1 MASLG
6 TALAPA
12 HCQAVPHRPSSL
24 GGEGVNFHPPAPAL
38 LPPGILVPS
47 PWLLGY
53 LCTFCTLSEK
63 KLGVCMIFYDQ
74 NIFSDIAEIVFHPV
88 NLHLVNLSVLVSH
101 RITHDDCSMLDR
113 SIAVALLAVV
123 RRCRGAAVP
132 PRGPRRG
139 PAAEPLGM
147 GRARPSAPVH
157 YRGRSAP

>member
-1 MASLG
+1 MKAFAHVNRFYPAG
-6 TALAPA
+6 TD
-12 HCQAVPHRPSSL
+12 QYRPSSL

-88 NLHLVNLSVLVSH
+88 NLHLVNLSVPPCLASYH
-101 RITHDDCSMLDR
+101 ASMTAR
-113 SIAVALLAVV
+113 SQW
-123 RRCRGAAVP
+123 
-132 PRGPRRG
+132 
-139 PAAEPLGM
+139 
-147 GRARPSAPVH
+147 H
-157 YRGRSAP
+157 FWQ